1 MIRKTIVGCLLAA
14 LAVTAQA
21 GVIIGDNEWRQVTD
35 TVGLSW
41 NDANALCDSSTGM
54 CSGSVGAVSL
64 TGWTWAASGEVQAL
78 FTSFSGQNVRD
89 YSDVS
94 DPTWAP
100 AFFNSF
106 NPTWVAGA
114 VNLIH
119 GLVRNPNA
127 SGSNQGG
134 LLWDTPNANDIHT
147 FVLLNPALRRADT
160 GLWMYQPASNSV
172 PVPDPSTLGLL
183 GFGLLSLGLA
193 RRSSRRS

>member
-21 GVIIGDNEWRQVTD
+21 GVIIGDKEWRQVTD

-64 TGWTWAASGEVQAL
+64 TGWTWAASGEVQSL
-78 FTSFSGQNVRD
+78 FASFSGQNVPD
-89 YSDVS
+89 YNENDS
-94 DPTWAP
+94 TWAP
-100 AFFNSF
+100 EFFANFLPSF
-106 NPTWVAGA
+106 A
-114 VNLIH
+114 VNSLKLIQ

-127 SGSNQGG
+127 FGSNQAG
-134 LLWDTPNANDIHT
+134 LLWDSPDVNDIHT
-147 FVLLNPALRRADT
+147 FVLMNPDQNRLDT
-160 GLWMYQPASNSV
+160 GLWMYQSASSSV
-172 PVPDPSTLGLL
+172 PVPDPSTLSLL
-183 GFGLLSLGLA
+183 VFGLLSLGLA